1 MNQWFDDFKTAVAF
15 LTRLPMP
22 HPDGA
27 MPPEFRA
34 RAPDVSGGRRADRRR
49 GGIAVSRP
57 AIRRRAGSG
66 GRGTGAG
73 RQRDSDRRAARGWP
87 GRRRR
92 RIRRRPH
99 ARIETGDHARQ
110 PARHL
115 WRHDSAGEFCRKAV
129 GAGGDSGRL
138 CRAEPD
144 RRACAGARRTAGDV
158 VEPALCAQGWIG
170 PQCRPARCGDG
181 DHCRRAGAADRAVVA
196 VVEQRVAT
204 RRCWR
209 A

>member
-1 MNQWFDDFKTAVAF
+1 MVRRFQNRRRV
-15 LTRLPMP
+15 
-22 HPDGA
+22 PDAAADAASGRRDA
-27 MPPEFRA
+27 AEFRA
-34 RAPDVSGGRRADRRR
+34 RAPDVSGGRRADRR
-49 GGIAVSRP
+49 GGRIAVSRP
-57 AIRRRAGSG
+57 AIHRRARSGRRRA
-66 GRGTGAG
+66 GAG

-115 WRHDSAGEFCRKAV
+115 WRHDSAGELRRKTV
-129 GAGGDSGRL
+129 GAGGDPGRL

-144 RRACAGARRTAGDV
+144 RRACAGARHPACDV
-158 VEPALCAQGWIG
+158 VEPALCAQGRIG

-181 DHCRRAGAADRAVVA
+181 DHRRRAW
-196 VVEQRVAT
+196 
-204 RRCWR
+204 RC
-209 A
+209 